1 MNLPE
6 AHVLASDLRK
16 ATLADTA
23 RRYGVTPSAICVKL
37 RRAGMPRGTSP
48 GRPQPPVSRPVVVE
62 REPCGIDKVIRI
74 THSGA
79 KVALPRISYID
90 SIR

>member
-1 MNLPE
+1 MSLPE

-48 GRPQPPVSRPVVVE
+48 GRPQPPMAIPVVAE
-62 REPCGIDKVIRI
+62 LEPSNIDKVIRI
-74 THSGA
+74 TFSGA
-79 KVALPRISYID
+79 KVSLAKVSYID